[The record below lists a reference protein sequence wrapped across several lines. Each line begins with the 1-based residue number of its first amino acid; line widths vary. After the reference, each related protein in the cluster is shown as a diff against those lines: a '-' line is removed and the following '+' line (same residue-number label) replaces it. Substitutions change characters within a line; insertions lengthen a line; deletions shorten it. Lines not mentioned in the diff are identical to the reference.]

1 MSGRLTKEEQRRS
14 RPAGNFPPYVRACLR
29 RGLRFRAA
37 ALAVSVLAAAFF
49 AVAWWWGVGHGSLAG
64 SVPLK
69 AGLACAAQV
78 VITVFLALELR
89 AAQREQEES

>member
-1 MSGRLTKEEQRRS
+1 MSHRLTPEERRRS

-37 ALAVSVLAAAFF
+37 ALMVSALAVVFF
-49 AVAWWWGVGHGSLAG
+49 AAAWWWGLSHGSLAG
-64 SVPLK
+64 IVPLK
-69 AGLACAAQV
+69 AGLACVAQV

-89 AAQREQEES
+89 AARKEQTDL

>member
-1 MSGRLTKEEQRRS
+1 MFRRLTKEEQRRN

-37 ALAVSVLAAAFF
+37 ALAVSALAAVFF
-49 AVAWWWGVGHGSLAG
+49 AVAWWWGSDHGSLAG
-64 SVPLK
+64 IVPLK

-89 AAQREQEES
+89 AAGKEQEAS